1 MLKSLICS
9 LCISIVAATAQAG
22 PVPLKQGH
30 PERHFV
36 EKGDT
41 LWDISE
47 TFLNDPWLWPE
58 IWHIND
64 QIENPHLIYPGDMI
78 KLVYIGGEPKLT
90 VERPG
95 QKVTMLADGTIKLS
109 PKARVTP
116 LDSVIPAI
124 PLDKIQG
131 FLVDHRI
138 VERQEL
144 EAAPYVLAGGDEHI
158 LMGTGDI
165 IYARGEFT
173 ESDTAFGVYRG
184 GEVFKDPDTD
194 EVLGFEALELGL
206 TRMVS
211 VEGDVAKLRLLSS
224 KEDVRIGDRL
234 LPTEERK
241 VDSVFYPK
249 SPQDEIRGRIIHVF
263 GGVRNVS
270 QYSVV
275 VLNKGDRDNLGVGD
289 VLAVFRVGER
299 VRDRLTNELIQLPSE
314 KSGLVII
321 FRTFE
326 KLSFA
331 LVLRAQ
337 RAMKVF
343 DEVKNP

>member
-1 MLKSLICS
+1 MLKSLIGLLSIS
-9 LCISIVAATAQAG
+9 LMTTLAFAE
-22 PVPLKQGH
+22 PVPLKSGH
-30 PERHFV
+30 PERHYV
-36 EKGDT
+36 ERGDT
-41 LWDISE
+41 LWGIAES
-47 TFLNDPWLWPE
+47 FLNDPWLWPE

-64 QIENPHLIYPGDMI
+64 QIENPHLIYPGDII
-78 KLVYIGGEPKLT
+78 KLVYIGGVPKLT
-90 VERPG
+90 VERAG
-95 QKVTMLADGTIKLS
+95 QNVTMLADGTIKLS

-124 PLDKIQG
+124 PLDKIQS

-138 VERQEL
+138 VERGAL
-144 EAAPYVLAGGDEHI
+144 DDAPYILAGGEEHI
-158 LMGTGDI
+158 LMGTGDMF
-165 IYARGEFT
+165 YARGEFT
-173 ESDTAFGVYRG
+173 GAEAAFGVYRG
-184 GEVFKDPDTD
+184 GEVFKDPDTG

-206 TRMVS
+206 SRVMS
-211 VEGDVAKLRLLSS
+211 VEGDIARLRLLSAN
-224 KEDVRIGDRL
+224 EDVRIGDRL
-234 LPTEERK
+234 LETEERK

-249 SPQDEIRGRIIHVF
+249 SPADEIEGRIIHVF

-289 VLAVFRVGER
+289 VLAVHRVGAQ

-314 KSGLVII
+314 KSGLVIV

-331 LVLRAQ
+331 LVLTAQ
-337 RAMKVF
+337 RTLKVF